1 MTLSE
6 QDKRE
11 KQQEAGIRWLE
22 MLAENEKRKSR
33 PIGAGGAFFGMV
45 ILAISIPLAEMGGN
59 SIILWPGIFYYFA
72 IFVTGMALWY
82 LFWKLTGGFSEIAQ
96 NLLFWGLGWVVGL
109 ASLWL
114 TRSEEL
120 LRYLVF
126 FLLWNLVF
134 EGWQWWR
141 RGRKSRTD
149 V

>member
-45 ILAISIPLAEMGGN
+45 ILAISIPLAEMGGY
-59 SIILWPGIFYYFA
+59 SIILWPGIFYYIA

-82 LFWKLTGGFSEIAQ
+82 LLWKLTGGFSEIAQ

-109 ASLWL
+109 ACLWL

-120 LRYLVF
+120 LRYLIF
-126 FLLWNLVF
+126 FLLLNLVS
-134 EGWQWWR
+134 EIWHWWR
-141 RGRKSRTD
+141 NRKKKPA
-149 V
+149 